1 MAEGALGEVEY
12 SLPRRVVSSA
22 RGKALAQEY
31 DIAYFETSAKENID
45 VDELF
50 LSVSRE
56 CLRQAHGQTLRNR
69 DKNFVKRRSLL
80 TAMNGDRSQTSAC
93 C

>member
-1 MAEGALGEVEY
+1 MMVLPAVQIEIGRQEASGRGGSLGEVEY

-31 DIAYFETSAKENID
+31 DIAYFETPAKENID

-50 LSVSRE
+50 LPPPENASGKHMGRHLEIEIRIS
-56 CLRQAHGQTLRNR
+56 
-69 DKNFVKRRSLL
+69 
-80 TAMNGDRSQTSAC
+80 
-93 C
+93 